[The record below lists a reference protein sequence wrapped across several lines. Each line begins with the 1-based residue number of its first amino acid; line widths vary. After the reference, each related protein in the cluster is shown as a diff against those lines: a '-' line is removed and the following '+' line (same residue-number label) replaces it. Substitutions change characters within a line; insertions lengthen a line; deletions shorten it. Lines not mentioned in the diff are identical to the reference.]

1 MLLGDKRKQLVEF
14 GKKLV
19 TADLTSGTGG
29 NLSIYD
35 RESGYVAV
43 TPSGMDY
50 FDIEPEDIVVTD
62 INGKKI
68 DGDRKPTSELSFHLA
83 IYKHR
88 DDINAIVHTHSSFA
102 TTVACLGMELP
113 AVHYMVAFSGNK
125 VPLAPYATFGTD
137 ELADNIINSIGDYNA
152 VLLAN
157 HGLVTASGNLPTA
170 FAAAEEIEFTA
181 RIFIQAKS
189 VGEPVILPDS
199 EMETVVEK
207 FKWYGNKVEP

>member
-1 MLLGDKRKQLVEF
+1 MLLKKAREQLVEY

-19 TADLTSGTGG
+19 TTGLTSGTGG

-50 FDIEPEDIVVTD
+50 FDIKPQDIVITD
-62 INGKKI
+62 INGEKI
-68 DGDRKPTSELSFHLA
+68 EGENKATSELSFHLA
-83 IYKHR
+83 LYKHR
-88 DDINAIVHTHSSFA
+88 SDINAVVHTHSSFA
-102 TTVACLGMELP
+102 TTVACLGLELP

-137 ELADNIINSIGDYNA
+137 ELAENIINSIGSCNA

-157 HGLVTASGNLPTA
+157 HGLVTVSGNLPSA

-181 RIFIQAKS
+181 RIYIQAKS
-189 VGEPVILPDS
+189 AGEPVIISDK
-199 EMETVVEK
+199 EMQTVIEK
-207 FKWYGNKVEP
+207 FKWYGQKK

>member
-1 MLLGDKRKQLVEF
+1 MLLLEARKELIKY
-14 GKKLV
+14 GRKLV
-19 TADLTSGTGG
+19 TAGLTSGTGG

-50 FDIEPEDIVVTD
+50 FEIEPEDIVIT
-62 INGKKI
+62 GI
-68 DGDRKPTSELSFHLA
+68 DGNKIEGTRKATSELSFHLA
-83 IYKHR
+83 LYKHR
-88 DDINAIVHTHSSFA
+88 ADINAVVHTHSSFA
-102 TTVACLGMELP
+102 TIVACLGQELP

-125 VPLAPYATFGTD
+125 VPLAPYATFGTQ
-137 ELADNIINSIGDYNA
+137 ELADNMINAIGDYNA

-157 HGLVTASGNLPTA
+157 HGLVTISGNLPNA
-170 FAAAEEIEFTA
+170 FAASEEIEFTA
-181 RIFIQAKS
+181 RIYIQARS
-189 VGEPVILPDS
+189 AGEPVILSDD